1 TPSGRPWSASWSARL
16 PSRSPSPAPGCTP
29 RTWSRSSRRSSS
41 ERPNRHGGHRVF
53 ESMAIGTRTI
63 GRTMSRIGLG
73 RHGRIAD
80 NAGDPLDGLVN
91 LFDIG
96 IVLAVAFLI
105 AGLTLTV
112 NPGSGKVERRR
123 SGAAGARVRVFAPPS
138 GGRRARGR
146 GTPVGTAYRL

>member
-1 TPSGRPWSASWSARL
+1 
-16 PSRSPSPAPGCTP
+16 
-29 RTWSRSSRRSSS
+29 
-41 ERPNRHGGHRVF
+41 
-53 ESMAIGTRTI
+53 
-63 GRTMSRIGLG
+63 MSRIGLG

-112 NPGSGKVERRR
+112 NAQSGKVERRP
-123 SGAAGARVRVFAPPS
+123 AASADAKVRVLAPPS
-138 GGRRARGR
+138 SSQKARGQ
-146 GTPVGTAYRL
+146 GTPVGRAYRLADGRIVIVSPR